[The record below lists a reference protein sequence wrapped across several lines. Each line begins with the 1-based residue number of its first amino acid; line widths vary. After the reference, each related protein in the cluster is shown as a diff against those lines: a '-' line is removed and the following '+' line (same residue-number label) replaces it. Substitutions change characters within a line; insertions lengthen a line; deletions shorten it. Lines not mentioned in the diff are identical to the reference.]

1 MKNPVTHFFPDIG
14 MPGDCEEAQSVAA
27 WSGAEKGPATQSPET
42 PAGVER
48 PTLILDDSASEI
60 ASIERPLLARIYKIW
75 DRVAEFDPARS
86 EESVRWLLKELKEI
100 TASDDAVWVGVVR
113 LLDGEAAARDHQ
125 LGWRT
130 RAVVH
135 LEWTDLK
142 RSVVAEA
149 MKAQEQDGGVPS
161 SIEQAKLAGRFR
173 TLFLR
178 ELHDMPTFAQ
188 SHHYRACFVPFGI
201 TDRMWSVFPV
211 NADCEVAVIL
221 DRYQDRPRFGE
232 KERALVSVI
241 MRGLKW
247 FHRQM
252 VLAYGVTLGNAR
264 LTSRERSLLGHLL
277 GDRTEKE
284 IAAELG
290 LTAATV
296 RSYTKSLYAKF
307 GVRGRAGLMALWL
320 GKH

>member
-1 MKNPVTHFFPDIG
+1 MKNPIVRVPSEIG
-14 MPGDCEEAQSVAA
+14 AQGDCERENSAA
-27 WSGAEKGPATQSPET
+27 GRERGLDPACVLTEVPI
-42 PAGVER
+42 PIDH
-48 PTLILDDSASEI
+48 PTSIIDDSVSEI
-60 ASIERPLLARIYKIW
+60 ASIERPVLARIFQIW
-75 DRVAEFDPARS
+75 DHLAEFDPAHS
-86 EESVRWLLKELKEI
+86 EEAVKWLLGELKEI

-113 LLDGEAAARDHQ
+113 LLDGEAAERDHQ

-135 LEWTDLK
+135 LEWTELK

-149 MKAQEQDGGVPS
+149 MKAQEEDGGVPS
-161 SIEQAKLAGRFR
+161 SIEQAKLAGRCR

-178 ELHDMPTFAQ
+178 ELHDMQTFTQ
-188 SHHYRACFVPFGI
+188 SRHYQACFVPFGI
-201 TDRMWSVFPV
+201 TDRLWSVFPV

-221 DRYQDRPRFGE
+221 DRHRDRPRFGE
-232 KERALVSVI
+232 KERALVSMI

-252 VLAYGVTLGNAR
+252 VLAYGVTLGNDR

-284 IAAELG
+284 IAGKLG

>member
-1 MKNPVTHFFPDIG
+1 M
-14 MPGDCEEAQSVAA
+14 AA
-27 WSGAEKGPATQSPET
+27 WNDRENGPAHRSAEM
-42 PAGVER
+42 
-48 PTLILDDSASEI
+48 PTAIDLASSVIDDSTSEI

-75 DRVAEFDPARS
+75 DRLAEFDPAQS
-86 EESVRWLLKELKEI
+86 EDAVMWLLKELKDI

-113 LLDGEAAARDHQ
+113 LLDGDEAKRDHQ

-142 RSVVAEA
+142 RSAVAEA
-149 MKAQEQDGGVPS
+149 IKAQEKDGGEPC
-161 SIEQAKLAGRFR
+161 SIEQAKLAGRCR

-178 ELHDMPTFAQ
+178 ELHDMKTFTQ
-188 SHHYRACFVPFGI
+188 SRHYQACFVPFGI
-201 TDRMWSVFPV
+201 TDRLWSVFPV

-221 DRYQDRPRFGE
+221 DRYRDQPRFGE
-232 KERALVSVI
+232 KERASVSVI

-252 VLAYGVTLGNAR
+252 VLAYGVTLGNDR

-284 IAAELG
+284 IAGKLG